1 LENRLKLLFQVVF
14 LFGLT
19 SLEAGASDLSSYGG
33 LGAAPPPQAEKQNFE
48 LRLGGFAH
56 DLQSPERSWTD
67 LNAEILFGAP
77 IPSPSNSLW
86 NILVLRP
93 QVGGTVNFA
102 GKTSAI
108 YAGLNGVLNLDRG
121 LFVEASFGGA
131 ANDGKTGLVA
141 PPGYNAMGCRLSFHE
156 NASIGYRLSENW
168 SLMGTIEHF
177 SNAGLCDRNR
187 GLTNYGV
194 RAGYAF

>member
-14 LFGLT
+14 LLGLT
-19 SLEAGASDLSSYGG
+19 SLEAGAADLWSYGE
-33 LGAAPPPQAEKQNFE
+33 LGPAPPPQAAKPEFE
-48 LRLGGFAH
+48 LRLGAFAH
-56 DLQSPERSWTD
+56 DLQSPEHGWAD

-77 IPSPSNSLW
+77 TPSPLNSLW

-108 YAGLNGVLNLDRG
+108 YAGLNGVLSLDRG
-121 LFVEASFGGA
+121 LFVEASIGGA
-131 ANDGKTGLVA
+131 ANDGKTGLVVPA
-141 PPGYNAMGCRLSFHE
+141 GNNAMGCHLSFHE
-156 NASIGYRLSENW
+156 NASIGYRLSESW